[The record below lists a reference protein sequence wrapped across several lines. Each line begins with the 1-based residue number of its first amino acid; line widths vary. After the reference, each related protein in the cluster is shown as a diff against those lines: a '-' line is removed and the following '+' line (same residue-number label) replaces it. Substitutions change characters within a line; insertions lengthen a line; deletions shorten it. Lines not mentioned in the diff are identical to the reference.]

1 MNKKIVLAIIALVAV
16 VGILLGVYFVTRPET
31 QQGSKEIT
39 VTVVHKDGS
48 EKTFTYRTDEEYL
61 DKVLLAEGLIT
72 GYEDQYGF
80 VIETV
85 DGEAAI
91 WATDSAYWSL
101 YIGQEY
107 ATTGV
112 STTPVYDGSSFRL
125 VYESWAG

>member
-1 MNKKIVLAIIALVAV
+1 M
-16 VGILLGVYFVTRPET
+16 
-31 QQGSKEIT
+31 
-39 VTVVHKDGS
+39 
-48 EKTFTYRTDEEYL
+48 
-61 DKVLLAEGLIT
+61 
-72 GYEDQYGF
+72 
-80 VIETV
+80 IETV